1 MFPAC
6 GHVCNIP
13 VVLKL
18 LLTCTIADRNS
29 YKTLLKHYS
38 SNTVNLVWI
47 KSSTRELQW
56 VQSFKLIIL
65 ELPNVWFRMI
75 IANPV
80 TYIHRVSVHK

>member
-1 MFPAC
+1 MWTC
-6 GHVCNIP
+6 DTCCVEM
-13 VVLKL
+13 
-18 LLTCTIADRNS
+18 LLTSTIGGRNS

-38 SNTVNLVWI
+38 SYTVNLVWL

-65 ELPNVWFRMI
+65 ELPNVQFRMI